1 MGSCLSSLPDIQKNI
16 ISLFCISLLT
26 QDVYSRCNPRVC
38 EATERQFKYVR
49 FPQLGCI
56 WWARA
61 PWGVYSHSHQFSLSL
76 LLCVWHI
83 GSPCCLG
90 WHCVTLL
97 CVCVCE
103 RECEKKSR
111 GKKNKKRKK
120 ASVPSGTNMGLV
132 VQLTHKCWLESRISD
147 TPKKTK
153 MWCHDVDFKLRK
165 WVSNFNDQNQK

>member
-26 QDVYSRCNPRVC
+26 QDVYSQCIPRVC

-111 GKKNKKRKK
+111 GKKKKKNEKRPPYPLAQTWVLWYSSHINVGWNPGYQTPQRK
-120 ASVPSGTNMGLV
+120 
-132 VQLTHKCWLESRISD
+132 QKCGVMMSIL
-147 TPKKTK
+147 
-153 MWCHDVDFKLRK
+153 
-165 WVSNFNDQNQK
+165 N